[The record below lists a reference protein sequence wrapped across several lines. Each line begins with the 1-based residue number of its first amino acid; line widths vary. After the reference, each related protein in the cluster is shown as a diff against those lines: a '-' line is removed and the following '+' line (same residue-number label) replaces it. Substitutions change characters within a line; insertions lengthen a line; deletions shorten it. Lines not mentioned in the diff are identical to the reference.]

1 MTSTQITER
10 INKANEKITKKQG
23 TIAKKQ
29 ALIQKKENALVK
41 KFNFDL
47 DVIRSKQNS
56 EVYEEYGRETGYE
69 IVSELSSIEWLKDDI
84 ARLEKEIPEI
94 RKTVEKYEKQLA
106 GELEKESLLT
116 KEIPEE
122 FTALKNYLVE
132 TWDED
137 DKHRKA
143 YLAKRYN
150 ELGYREFY
158 QHHNGA
164 DYLLIHT
171 SDADIHKHNV
181 KDAENIIIDLYN
193 RVKEITGQII
203 EWDVHV
209 TAGNQN
215 LAVLAGTVKG
225 KEGKARVETI
235 EAGGY
240 NIQRLHIRT
249 LVHSI

>member
-47 DVIRSKQNS
+47 DVIRNKQNS

-106 GELEKESLLT
+106 GELDREALFTRAMPK
-116 KEIPEE
+116 E
-122 FTALKNYLVE
+122 FTALKEHFVE
-132 TWDED
+132 NWDEY
-137 DKHRKA
+137 DKKMRAHYR
-143 YLAKRYN
+143 AKYE
-150 ELGYREFY
+150 ELGYREWWQRFNGSNY
-158 QHHNGA
+158 QLMNS
-164 DYLLIHT
+164 
-171 SDADIHKHNV
+171 SDEQIHKNNLR
-181 KDAENIIIDLYN
+181 DAENLIIDLYN
-193 RVKEITGQII
+193 RVKDVTG
-203 EWDVHV
+203 EVTGWDVRLDIGNGGFTVLTGIV
-209 TAGNQN
+209 T
-215 LAVLAGTVKG
+215 G
-225 KEGKARVETI
+225 KEGKASVESI